1 VQCVFVAVHERTVSD
16 YGGMFPHH
24 IKFFYMLQS
33 CNVELGI
40 ILISGCFLLQ
50 CLAAWEEVLP
60 DMKGVDTSSYSP
72 SNKPQLQLPS

>member
-1 VQCVFVAVHERTVSD
+1 
-16 YGGMFPHH
+16 
-24 IKFFYMLQS
+24 MLQS
-33 CNVELGI
+33 CKVELGI
-40 ILISGCFLLQ
+40 TLISGCFLLQ